1 MTAPRLVFETGRRLS
16 YAGAPEG
23 VDAIALAAAAAELD
37 KDQVA
42 ENAITKFLELKPNA
56 TVTSVMDLFPATGTS
71 FAGRYRAGFIKAGF
85 SE

>member
-1 MTAPRLVFETGRRLS
+1 MGLEWATKVVHSTPTFAPIYPV
-16 YAGAPEG
+16 
-23 VDAIALAAAAAELD
+23 LAAAAAELD